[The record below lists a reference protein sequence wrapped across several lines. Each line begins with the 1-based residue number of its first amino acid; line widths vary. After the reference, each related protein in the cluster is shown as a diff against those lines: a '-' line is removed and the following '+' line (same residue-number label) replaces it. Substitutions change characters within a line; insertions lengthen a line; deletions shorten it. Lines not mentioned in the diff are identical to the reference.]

1 MMSRNDYLNEAFK
14 LFNEGKISDS
24 AYDAILAHLSTL
36 EGKIGGVAWN
46 GICG

>member
-24 AYDAILAHLSTL
+24 AYDAILMNVNNFT
-36 EGKIGGVAWN
+36 EDN
-46 GICG
+46 ENEEDYE